1 MLPGTK
7 TGLKEGEREI
17 PDKVLHTVVPPLRQD
32 LLTPPGGYTR
42 PDPGAMSI
50 LDKRHT
56 LDSKIVFPLAY
67 SPKQP
72 ITEQR

>member
-17 PDKVLHTVVPPLRQD
+17 PDNVLYTVVPPLRQD

-42 PDPGAMSI
+42 PDPGARSI
-50 LDKRHT
+50 
-56 LDSKIVFPLAY
+56 
-67 SPKQP
+67 
-72 ITEQR
+72 